1 MTTDNKERRVKKQ
14 SSAAK
19 GKANS
24 TALQSYIQPIKEI
37 GNTPIVSSKPFA
49 VCCFFSLIGKVEFF
63 AENMLKISEKA
74 KHITFL

>member
-1 MTTDNKERRVKKQ
+1 MKKQ

-49 VCCFFSLIGKVEFF
+49 VCCFFVFSSLDY
-63 AENMLKISEKA
+63 
-74 KHITFL
+74 